1 MHSVHQAEID
11 GDIAAVYR
19 LVAEVDTWPSL
30 FPHILGV
37 DVLWR
42 DGEALVARVRAS
54 RSGIPV
60 RWICHRGNDRS
71 ASRVF
76 VEHIDGF
83 AYGLRATWELA
94 PLLDGR
100 TMARLTVDHHAQG
113 LVGRWLDPI
122 VVDYLATHT
131 LAMLTLLTESDRA
144 AHDGWDVGTT
154 LTAAQEPS
162 G

>member
-19 LVAEVDTWPSL
+19 LVAEVDTWPGL

-42 DGEALVARVRAS
+42 DGDALVARVRAS
-54 RSGIPV
+54 RSGVPIN
-60 RWICHRGNDRS
+60 WICRRGNDRS
-71 ASRVF
+71 ALRVF

-94 PLLDGR
+94 PLPADQTL
-100 TMARLTVDHHAQG
+100 ARLTVDHHPHG
-113 LVGRWLDPI
+113 LLDRWLVPI
-122 VVDYLATHT
+122 VVGYLATYT
-131 LAMLTLLTESDRA
+131 LAMLTLLAESDRA
-144 AHDGWDVGTT
+144 AHDGWDVGTA
-154 LTAAQEPS
+154 LTAAREPS